1 MILGG
6 CTWQRRSA
14 QNGLRRLLEGRGR
27 STGGTDYD
35 ENIMKM
41 IKIKH
46 ILWQWG
52 QSTDWQDVMTNL
64 WRKEKLSVIDAMSGD
79 NYSNDENDGNDDN
92 DEN

>member
-1 MILGG
+1 MGPLGSVDLHRMDSG
-6 CTWQRRSA
+6 VSSKAADDPQVE
-14 QNGLRRLLEGRGR
+14 L
-27 STGGTDYD
+27 
-35 ENIMKM
+35 IMMK
-41 IKIKH
+41 ISLKWSIKH

>member
-6 CTWQRRSA
+6 STWQRRSA

-41 IKIKH
+41 INKTYFVTMRTIH
-46 ILWQWG
+46 RL
-52 QSTDWQDVMTNL
+52 TRCHD
-64 WRKEKLSVIDAMSGD
+64 
-79 NYSNDENDGNDDN
+79 
-92 DEN
+92 